1 MPTITHEN
9 YLKAMFALE
18 DRGDAISL
26 TALSKQLEVSIPTIN
41 AMVKKMVNRGWVNYI
56 KYQPLELTPAGRKEA
71 AAIVRKHRLSEMYLE
86 KMMGFGWEEVH
97 DIAEELEHISDLKLF
112 DRMDE
117 LLGFPTHDPHGSP
130 IPDKEGQLQK
140 SAYKK
145 LSELKPNERG
155 VLKGLRN
162 SSTEFLKYLNSKNIQ
177 LGLLINILH
186 IEEFDHTM
194 QIEFKNDKGK
204 VTTSYISK
212 DVSSRLLLDT
222 I

>member
-18 DRGDAISL
+18 DRGQAISL

-41 AMVKKMVNRGWVNYI
+41 AMVKKMENRGWVSYT
-56 KYQPLELTPAGRKEA
+56 KYQPLELTESGRKEA

-97 DIAEELEHISDLKLF
+97 DIAEELEHISDSKLF

-130 IPDKEGQLQK
+130 IPDKDGQLQK
-140 SAYKK
+140 NTFKK
-145 LSELKPNERG
+145 LGELKPNDQG
-155 VLKGLRN
+155 VLRGLRN
-162 SSTEFLKYLNSKNIQ
+162 SSTEFLMYLNSKDIQ
-177 LGLLINILH
+177 LGLLIKILH
-186 IEEFDHTM
+186 IEDFDQTM
-194 QIEFKNDKGK
+194 KIEFTNEEGSIK
-204 VTTSYISK
+204 SIHISRE
-212 DVSSRLLLDT
+212 VSSRLLLEP

>member
-18 DRGDAISL
+18 DRGQVISL

-41 AMVKKMVNRGWVNYI
+41 AMVKKMENRGWVSYT
-56 KYQPLELTPAGRKEA
+56 KYQPLELTESGRKEA

-97 DIAEELEHISDLKLF
+97 DIAEELEHISDSKLF

-130 IPDKEGQLQK
+130 IPDKDGQLQK
-140 SAYKK
+140 NTFKK
-145 LSELKPNERG
+145 LAELKPNDQG

-162 SSTEFLKYLNSKNIQ
+162 SSTEFLMYLNSKDIH
-177 LGLLINILH
+177 LGLLIKILH
-186 IEEFDHTM
+186 VEAFDQTM
-194 QIEFKNDKGK
+194 KIEFKNEVGEL
-204 VTTSYISK
+204 VTTYISK
-212 DVSSRLLLDT
+212 EVSSRLLLEP

>member
-18 DRGDAISL
+18 DRGQVISL

-41 AMVKKMVNRGWVNYI
+41 AMVKKMENRGWVSYT
-56 KYQPLELTPAGRKEA
+56 KYQPLELTESGRKEA

-97 DIAEELEHISDLKLF
+97 DIAEELEHISDSKLF

-130 IPDKEGQLQK
+130 IPDKDGQLQK
-140 SAYKK
+140 NTFKK
-145 LSELKPNERG
+145 LAELKPNDQG

-162 SSTEFLKYLNSKNIQ
+162 SSTEFLMYLNSKDIH
-177 LGLLINILH
+177 LGLLIKILH
-186 IEEFDHTM
+186 IEAFDQTM
-194 QIEFKNDKGK
+194 KIEFKNEVGEL
-204 VTTSYISK
+204 VSTYISK
-212 DVSSRLLLDT
+212 EVSSRLLLET